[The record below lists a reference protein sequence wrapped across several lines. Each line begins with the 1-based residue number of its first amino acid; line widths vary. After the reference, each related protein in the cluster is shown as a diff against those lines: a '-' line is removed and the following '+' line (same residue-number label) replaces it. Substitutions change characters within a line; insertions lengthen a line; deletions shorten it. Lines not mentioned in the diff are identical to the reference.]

1 MSTLLPFSERYQAGT
16 SLVHRLEPRAKLVA
30 TVAFIFAA
38 TLTPVGQWSVLG
50 GLALI
55 LVAAI
60 ALSGLSPLLIL
71 RRSALAL
78 PFVLVAVPILFS
90 KEGEE
95 LFTVPALFWDW
106 TATDSGL
113 EALLSILA
121 KSWLSVSA
129 AVLLTASTA
138 SVDLLQA
145 LRGLRVP
152 RIIAA
157 TVFFMYRYIFVIG
170 EEALRLMRGRESRSA
185 RVGNRSG
192 GSLLW
197 RTRVTGNMVGT
208 LFLRSYER
216 SERVYDAMRARGFDG
231 ELRFLAE
238 NTLHRVDLLA
248 VALILMLLTG
258 LQIYAR
264 V

>member
-1 MSTLLPFSERYQAGT
+1 MSTVLPFGERYQAGT
-16 SLVHRLEPRAKLVA
+16 SLVHRLEPRAKLLV

-38 TLTPVGQWSVLG
+38 TLTPVGQWPVFA

-55 LVAAI
+55 LAAAV
-60 ALSGLSPLLIL
+60 ALSALSPLLVL

-78 PFVLVAVPILFS
+78 PFILVAVPTLFT

-95 LFTVPALFWDW
+95 LFRVPALFWTW
-106 TATDSGL
+106 TATDTGL
-113 EALLSILA
+113 ETLLSILA
-121 KSWLSVSA
+121 KSWLSVCA
-129 AVLLTASTA
+129 AVVLTAST
-138 SVDLLQA
+138 SSPDLLRA
-145 LRGLRVP
+145 LRRLGVP

-170 EEALRLMRGRESRSA
+170 EEALRLMRARESRSA
-185 RVGNRSG
+185 RVGSSSG

-197 RTRVTGNMVGT
+197 RARVTGNMVGT

-216 SERVYDAMRARGFDG
+216 GERVYDAMRARGFDG

-238 NTLHRVDLLA
+238 SALHRIDLLA
-248 VALILMLLTG
+248 IGLVLTLLTG

-264 V
+264 I